1 MAERGI
7 LAQLDDI
14 ARDVQR
20 EFKEGRRLLSFQEY
34 LELVAKE
41 PARYSRDA
49 ARYLR
54 DAFDHFGRVQLKRPW
69 GEITRFKLF
78 DLPWLDQAAA
88 QRSALVGQEQVQ
100 EEIYRALSNF
110 VHEGRPNRLPLLH
123 GPNGSAKSTVAA
135 CIMAALEHYSTL
147 EEGALYRFHWVF
159 PTKSIIKGS
168 IGFSD
173 RKGVGGASDETYAH
187 LPDDEVDARLFVE
200 VRDHPLFLLP
210 EPQRAVFLRSLY
222 EQGGAQ
228 WPPAEWVLRG
238 RLSHKNRQIFDALLL
253 SYEGSL
259 DEVLR
264 HVQVERYFI
273 SKRYRVGA
281 VTVGPQLTVDAGE
294 RQLTADRN
302 LASLPPMLQ
311 SITLFEAFGELVEAS
326 GGMLEFSDL
335 LKRPL
340 DAFKYLQITI
350 ETGEVPLRSQTVQL
364 NAVML
369 GSANEAQLAAFR
381 EHPEFESF
389 RGRLELVRTPY
400 LLSFSDEQRI
410 YDHQITPQ
418 SRVHVAPHATQMAA
432 MFAVLSRLRRPNPDR
447 FDKPLGDLVRELT
460 VIEKLDLYDN
470 GKVPARLDDESAKRL
485 KSALA
490 SLYDES
496 NAYPIYEGSIG
507 ASPREM
513 RTVLLDAEQ
522 DPRYKCLSPFSVLDE
537 LDALCTKD
545 SEYIWLQQDPQPGGY
560 HDHVTFRKHLRT
572 RLLDMTEDEFR
583 VASGLVDERSYR
595 DLFDRYIVHVGNWV
609 KGEKVR
615 NSVTGVAE
623 DPDERLMEEVE
634 SRLGYPDTAHETR
647 RSLVNHIAG
656 WAIEHPNLPL
666 DNERIFGAQI
676 RRLRD
681 AVFGEKRVAIARL
694 SRDMVVLLRGE
705 GTGLSEPRRAEVRK
719 MVARLHAEFGYE
731 DSSAGDAATA
741 LVRERFADTLG

>member
-54 DAFDHFGRVQLKRPW
+54 DAFDHFGRASLKRPW
-69 GEITRFKLF
+69 GEVTRFKLF
-78 DLPWLDQAAA
+78 DLPWLEQGAA

-100 EEIYRALSNF
+100 EEIYRTLSNF

-159 PTKSIIKGS
+159 PTKSTIKGS

-173 RKGVGGASDETYAH
+173 RKGARGASDETYAH

-210 EPQRAVFLRSLY
+210 EPQRAAFLRSLY
-222 EQGGAQ
+222 KQNGAE
-228 WPPAEWVLRG
+228 WPPSEWVLRG

-340 DAFKYLQITI
+340 DAFKYLQITV

-400 LLSFSDEQRI
+400 LLSWSDEQRI

-418 SRVHVAPHATQMAA
+418 ARVHVAPHATKLAA
-432 MFAVLSRLRRPNPDR
+432 MFAILSRLRRPNPDR

-485 KSALA
+485 RSALA

-522 DPRYKCLSPFSVLDE
+522 DPRYKCLSPFAVLDE

-560 HDHVTFRKHLRT
+560 HDHVGFRKHLRT
-572 RLLDMTEDEFR
+572 RLLDMMEDEFR

-615 NSVTGVAE
+615 NPVTGVAE

-656 WAIEHPNLPL
+656 WAIEHPNLAL
-666 DNERIFGAQI
+666 DNERVFGAQI

-694 SRDMVVLLRGE
+694 SRDMVVFLRGE

-719 MVARLHAEFGYE
+719 MVARLHDEFRYE